1 MRHVLKRHKIC
12 ILGGTQDP
20 NMQPSVYQDTGQNKA
35 MRNKKKT
42 SVFTKNQRIRR
53 ARSSTEIVSRG
64 FSAWLNRTGLS
75 AKEDKRGG

>member
-1 MRHVLKRHKIC
+1 VLKRHKMC
-12 ILGGTQDP
+12 ILGGTRDP

-53 ARSSTEIVSRG
+53 ARSST
-64 FSAWLNRTGLS
+64 
-75 AKEDKRGG
+75 